1 MDDNSH
7 IIGAVTQR
15 FSRENLLRWKHVFCL
30 KSCVLVPVKIGKNS
44 VFSIKN
50 ADTSEQKSKFSKIL

>member
-7 IIGAVTQR
+7 IIGTVTQR

-30 KSCVLVPVKIGKNS
+30 KSCVLVPVKIGKISAIFQSKTLIPQN
-44 VFSIKN
+44 KN
-50 ADTSEQKSKFSKIL
+50 

>member
-1 MDDNSH
+1 MYDNSH

-30 KSCVLVPVKIGKNS
+30 KSCVLVPVKIGNIIRH
-44 VFSIKN
+44 FS
-50 ADTSEQKSKFSKIL
+50 TKSAGTF